1 MTGRYIVKTQNDY
14 FNVTDTYNNVPIV
27 NGIRTE
33 IEAEWLA
40 DHINTLNDEKDI
52 ITDDYTD
59 LQEKYDELETN
70 WLRLSTV
77 FSTIYT
83 ENVDLKKEN
92 KGLKEQIKEFK
103 RMPLLNMTNI
113 NKKLLEEIRHEL
125 VCTHGL
131 YAYDSKYDED
141 AIHLNFKDL
150 IEKIDDEL
158 EKEKESE

>member
-1 MTGRYIVKTQNDY
+1 MTGRYIVRTQDDY
-14 FNVTDTYNNVPIV
+14 FNVTDTCNNVPIV

-40 DHINTLNDEKDI
+40 DHINTLNDEKVI

-59 LQEKYDELETN
+59 LQEKYDELQTK
-70 WLRLSTV
+70 WIMLSDG
-77 FSTIYT
+77 FATIYT
-83 ENVDLKKEN
+83 QNIDLKKEN
-92 KGLKEQIKEFK
+92 FGFREQIKEFK

-131 YAYDSKYDED
+131 YAYDSQSDED
-141 AIHLNFKDL
+141 WIYVDFEDL
-150 IEKIDDEL
+150 IEKIDDDL
-158 EKEKESE
+158 EKGEEE

>member
-1 MTGRYIVKTQNDY
+1 MTNRYIVKTQDDY

-59 LQEKYDELETN
+59 LQEKHDELNKKYVRVSDE
-70 WLRLSTV
+70 
-77 FSTIYT
+77 FATIYT
-83 ENVDLKKEN
+83 ENVDLRKEN
-92 KGLKEQIKEFK
+92 FGLREQIKEFK
-103 RMPLLNMTNI
+103 RMPLLNMTN
-113 NKKLLEEIRHEL
+113 NDKKLLEEIRHEL

-158 EKEKESE
+158 EKGEE